1 MGVKVRE
8 MGIGMLGYAFMG
20 KAHSHAWRDIPLFF
34 WPPPA
39 MPRLIVIYG
48 RHEDRVRE
56 AMLRYGYKRY
66 TTDWRNVVKN
76 PEVDIVDN
84 CLPNH
89 LHKEPTIEALEAGKH
104 VVCEKP
110 LARNAEE
117 AREMYEAAKK
127 ADVKT
132 MCAFNYRFVPAIRL
146 AKKLIDEGFLGRI
159 YHFRARYLQDWII
172 DPNFPLVWRLRGD
185 LAGSGPLGD
194 LGSHIIDLA
203 RFLVGEIKAV
213 TGAMRTFIEER
224 PLPEDPSKKGKV
236 TVEDAFVATVEF
248 ENGAIGTLEAS
259 RFATGRKNYNN
270 FEVNGEKGSIEFN
283 LERLNELRVYWRE
296 VPAKDIEGW
305 HEVLVTE
312 VRHPFI
318 EVYWP
323 PGHIIG
329 WEHTFINELYHFLDC
344 IVNDKDVAP
353 YGATFEDGYKCAVVC
368 DAIIKA
374 AKDGKRVEVTY

>member
-213 TGAMRTFIEER
+213 TGAMRTFIGER

-312 VRHPFI
+312 IRHPFI